1 MVNMLR
7 QLLHLKQFGLVLGLT
22 LLAHF
27 LTAQSSISGQVLD
40 AETGKALVGAT
51 VQSRST
57 STGTVTNDR
66 GQFNLITFGDSL
78 LITYTGYRPDTI
90 YPLPENR
97 FLTVALQPGTALP
110 TITTRADRPDVSL
123 QTAASVQRISRQQ
136 IDRGDQLNPAPV
148 LNQIPGLFM
157 QSGALNTN
165 RITIR
170 GIGNRIP
177 FGTAKIRAYLDDIPL
192 TNGVGETVLEDI
204 DLSLVDQ
211 MIIRK
216 GPTASSYGAGLGGLI
231 QYQTGDSER
240 PASYSASQQIGSF
253 GLSRTVLQADL
264 ADSDSPF
271 QLTLNGSRTHSDGY
285 RENNTYDRN
294 ALTALAR
301 WSATDDRQGATL
313 FLNYNQVEA
322 GIPSSLNETDFRN
335 NPEIAA
341 ANWAAVAGGEDYDRL
356 LIGLSHRRQ
365 WLSPKAD
372 QSLRSGISLFAT
384 SRNNYEVRPFN
395 ILRENNRALGFR
407 TTLDWT
413 PANRSTIP
421 RFTTGIEYYDERYD
435 WTTNAT
441 LAEGALGELLSDQLE
456 NRRYYNLFAEIHW
469 RPDPDWQLTA
479 GINLNET
486 KYTLTDQFPQDQDDQ
501 SGDYAF
507 RPIWSPRVSVSYT
520 FAPRM
525 NWYATVSHG
534 FAAPTLEETLQPDG
548 SRNPNIQPERGLNL
562 ETGSRGS
569 FLFGRLSYEVSLYSM
584 WITDLLVARR
594 TALDQFIGINAGSSI
609 HQGLEARLTYR
620 LPDWIGT
627 YARISYAYSD
637 YYFDTFLD
645 GENDYSGNAL
655 TGQPPHQIGI
665 EAQWTP
671 GWDLY
676 IHGRWRYTDAFPIL
690 DDNSLS
696 NEAYQVTDFRFG
708 WQKNF
713 GLHWQIHPYLGIQN
727 LFDEDYASM
736 VQVNAQ
742 GFGGSQPRFY
752 YPGLPRNFYAGIR
765 LEYQIK

>member
-1 MVNMLR
+1 MRKTIVFFKQYVLLLGFSLAPFFLAAQ
-7 QLLHLKQFGLVLGLT
+7 QLVR
-22 LLAHF
+22 
-27 LTAQSSISGQVLD
+27 GQVVTLTSN
-40 AETGKALVGAT
+40 EPVVGAT
-51 VQSRST
+51 VQDIRSG
-57 STGTVTNDR
+57 TGTTTDGR
-66 GQFNLITFGDSL
+66 GQFNLTAAGDSL
-78 LITYTGYRPDTI
+78 VVSYTGYERVTIAPIPDQD
-90 YPLPENR
+90 
-97 FLTVALQPGTALP
+97 FLTVRLDPN
-110 TITTRADRPDVSL
+110 TTLSTVIIQADPPDVSL
-123 QTAASVQRISRQQ
+123 RTAASVQRISRQQ
-136 IDRGDQLNPAPV
+136 INRTDQLNPAPV

-211 MIIRK
+211 IIIRK

-231 QYQTGDSER
+231 QYQTTSSER
-240 PASYSASQQIGSF
+240 PASYSASQSSGSF
-253 GLSRTVLQADL
+253 GLSRTVLQADV
-264 ADSDSPF
+264 AGSDSPF
-271 QLTLNGSRTHSDGY
+271 QLTLNGTRTHSDGY
-285 RENNTYDRN
+285 RANNTYDRN

-301 WSATDDRQGATL
+301 WSAPDDRQGATL

-335 NPEIAA
+335 NPEMAA
-341 ANWAAVAGGEDYDRL
+341 ANWAGVSGGEDYDRL
-356 LIGLSHRRQ
+356 LVGFSHRRQ

-413 PANRSTIP
+413 PGSESFTP
-421 RFTTGIEYYDERYD
+421 RITTGIEYYDERYD

-456 NRRYYNLFAEIHW
+456 NRRYYNLFAEMHW
-469 RPDPDWQLTA
+469 QPDPDWQVTA

-486 KYTLTDQFPQDQDDQ
+486 QYTLTDQFPQDQDDQ

-507 RPIWSPRVSVSYT
+507 RPIWSPRLSISYT

-534 FAAPTLEETLQPDG
+534 FSAPTLEETLQPDG
-548 SRNPNIQPERGLNL
+548 SRNPDIQPERGLNL

-569 FLFGRLSYEVSLYSM
+569 FLFGRFSYEVSLYRM

-620 LPDWIGT
+620 LPDVTGT
-627 YARISYAYSD
+627 YARVSYAYSD

-655 TGQPPHQIGI
+655 TGQPPHQVGV

-676 IHGRWRYTDAFPIL
+676 IHGRWRYTDAFPIV
-690 DDNSLS
+690 DDNRIY
-696 NEAYQVTDFRFG
+696 NEAYQVTDLRIG
-708 WQKNF
+708 WQKGF
-713 GLHWQIHPYLGIQN
+713 GPHWQIHPYLGIQN
-727 LFDEDYASM
+727 IFDEDYASM

>member
-1 MVNMLR
+1 MRKTIVFFKQYVLLLWLSLMPFFMAAQ
-7 QLLHLKQFGLVLGLT
+7 QLVR
-22 LLAHF
+22 
-27 LTAQSSISGQVLD
+27 GQVVNLTSN
-40 AETGKALVGAT
+40 EPVVGAT
-51 VQSRST
+51 VQDIRSG
-57 STGTVTNDR
+57 TGTTTDSR
-66 GQFNLITFGDSL
+66 GQFNLLVSGDSL
-78 LITYTGYRPDTI
+78 VVSYTGYERVTVSPI
-90 YPLPENR
+90 PNQA
-97 FLTVALQPGTALP
+97 FLTVRLDPN
-110 TITTRADRPDVSL
+110 TTLSMVIIQADPPDVSL
-123 QTAASVQRISRQQ
+123 RTAASVQRISSHQ
-136 IDRGDQLNPAPV
+136 IDRTDQLNPAPV

-211 MIIRK
+211 VIIRK

-231 QYQTGDSER
+231 QYQTASSDR

-253 GLSRTVLQADL
+253 GLSRSVLQADI
-264 ADSDSPF
+264 AGNDSPF

-285 RENNTYDRN
+285 RANNNYDRN

-301 WSATDDRQGATL
+301 WSAPNDREGATL

-322 GIPSSLNETDFRN
+322 GIPSSLNENDFRN
-335 NPEIAA
+335 NPKIAA
-341 ANWAAVAGGEDYDRL
+341 ANWAGVSGGEDYDRL
-356 LIGLSHRRQ
+356 LMGFSHRRQ

-372 QSLRSGISLFAT
+372 HSLRSGISLFAT

-407 TTLDWT
+407 STLDWT
-413 PANRSTIP
+413 PGSESITPSI
-421 RFTTGIEYYDERYD
+421 TTGIEYYNERYD

-441 LAEGALGELLSDQLE
+441 LDEGALGELLSDQLE
-456 NRRYYNLFAEIHW
+456 NRRYYNLFAELHW
-469 RPDPDWQLTA
+469 RPDPDWQVTA

-486 KYTLTDQFPQDQDDQ
+486 SYTLTDQFPQDQEDQ
-501 SGDYAF
+501 SGNYAF
-507 RPIWSPRVSVSYT
+507 QPIWSPRLSVSYT
-520 FAPRM
+520 FAPRL
-525 NWYATVSHG
+525 NWYATLSHG

-548 SRNPNIQPERGLNL
+548 SRNPDIQPERGLNL

-569 FLFGRLSYEVSLYSM
+569 FLFGRLSYEVSLYRM

-609 HQGLEARLTYR
+609 HQGLEARLTYGA
-620 LPDWIGT
+620 PDLTGT
-627 YARISYAYSD
+627 YVRLSYSYND

-655 TGQPPHQIGI
+655 TGQPPHQVGI

-671 GWDLY
+671 GWDFY
-676 IHGRWRYTDAFPIL
+676 MHGRWRYTDAFPIV
-690 DDNSLS
+690 DDNSLY
-696 NEAYQVTDFRFG
+696 NEAYQVTDLRIG
-708 WQKNF
+708 WQKSI
-713 GLHWQIHPYLGIQN
+713 GLNWLLHPYIGIQN
-727 LFDEDYASM
+727 MFDEDYASM

-765 LEYQIK
+765 LKYQID

>member
-1 MVNMLR
+1 MRKTIVFFKQYVLLLGFSLAPFFLAAQ
-7 QLLHLKQFGLVLGLT
+7 QLVR
-22 LLAHF
+22 
-27 LTAQSSISGQVLD
+27 GQVVTLTSN
-40 AETGKALVGAT
+40 EPVVGAT
-51 VQSRST
+51 VQDIRSG
-57 STGTVTNDR
+57 TGTTTDGR
-66 GQFNLITFGDSL
+66 GQFNLTAAGDSL
-78 LITYTGYRPDTI
+78 VVSYTGYERVTIAPIPDQD
-90 YPLPENR
+90 
-97 FLTVALQPGTALP
+97 FLTVRLDPN
-110 TITTRADRPDVSL
+110 TTLSTVIIQADPPDVSL
-123 QTAASVQRISRQQ
+123 RTAASVQRISRQQ
-136 IDRGDQLNPAPV
+136 INRTDQLNPAPV

-211 MIIRK
+211 IIIRK

-231 QYQTGDSER
+231 QYQTTSSER
-240 PASYSASQQIGSF
+240 PASYSASQSSGSF
-253 GLSRTVLQADL
+253 GLSRTVLQADV
-264 ADSDSPF
+264 AGSDSPF
-271 QLTLNGSRTHSDGY
+271 QLTLNGTRTHSDGY
-285 RENNTYDRN
+285 RANNTYDRN

-301 WSATDDRQGATL
+301 WSAPDDRQGATL

-335 NPEIAA
+335 NPEMAA
-341 ANWAAVAGGEDYDRL
+341 ANWAGVSGGEDYDRL
-356 LIGLSHRRQ
+356 LVGFSHRRQ

-413 PANRSTIP
+413 PGSESFTHRI
-421 RFTTGIEYYDERYD
+421 TTGIEYYDERYD

-456 NRRYYNLFAEIHW
+456 NRRYYNLFAEMHW
-469 RPDPDWQLTA
+469 QPDPDWQVTA

-486 KYTLTDQFPQDQDDQ
+486 QYTLTDQFPQDQDDQ

-507 RPIWSPRVSVSYT
+507 RPIWSPRLSISYT

-534 FAAPTLEETLQPDG
+534 FSAPTLEETLQPDG
-548 SRNPNIQPERGLNL
+548 SRNPDIQPERGLNL

-569 FLFGRLSYEVSLYSM
+569 FLFGRFSYEVSLYRM

-620 LPDWIGT
+620 LPDVTGT
-627 YARISYAYSD
+627 YARVSYAYSD

-655 TGQPPHQIGI
+655 TGQPPHQVGV

-676 IHGRWRYTDAFPIL
+676 IHGRWRYTDAFPIV
-690 DDNSLS
+690 DDNRIY
-696 NEAYQVTDFRFG
+696 NEAYQVTDLRIG
-708 WQKNF
+708 WQKGF
-713 GLHWQIHPYLGIQN
+713 GPHWQIHPYLGIQN
-727 LFDEDYASM
+727 IFDEDYASM

>member
-1 MVNMLR
+1 MRKTIVFFKQYVLLLGFSLTPFFLAAQ
-7 QLLHLKQFGLVLGLT
+7 QLVR
-22 LLAHF
+22 
-27 LTAQSSISGQVLD
+27 GQVVTLTSN
-40 AETGKALVGAT
+40 EPVVGAT
-51 VQSRST
+51 VQDIRSG
-57 STGTVTNDR
+57 TGTTTDGR
-66 GQFNLITFGDSL
+66 GQFNLTATGDSL
-78 LITYTGYRPDTI
+78 VVSYTGYERVTIAPIPDQD
-90 YPLPENR
+90 
-97 FLTVALQPGTALP
+97 FLTVRLDPN
-110 TITTRADRPDVSL
+110 TTLSTVIIQADPPDVSL
-123 QTAASVQRISRQQ
+123 RTAASVQRISQEQ
-136 IDRGDQLNPAPV
+136 IDRTDQLNPAPI

-211 MIIRK
+211 IIIRK

-231 QYQTGDSER
+231 QYQTTSSER
-240 PASYSASQQIGSF
+240 PASYSASQSSGSF
-253 GLSRTVLQADL
+253 GLSRTVLQADV
-264 ADSDSPF
+264 AGSDSPF
-271 QLTLNGSRTHSDGY
+271 QLTLNGTRTHSDGY
-285 RENNTYDRN
+285 RANNTYDRN

-301 WSATDDRQGATL
+301 WSAPDDRQGATL

-335 NPEIAA
+335 NPEMAA
-341 ANWAAVAGGEDYDRL
+341 ANWAGVSGGEDYDRL
-356 LIGLSHRRQ
+356 LVGFSHRRQ
-365 WLSPKAD
+365 WLSPKAN

-413 PANRSTIP
+413 PGSESFTP
-421 RFTTGIEYYDERYD
+421 RITTGIEYYDERYD

-456 NRRYYNLFAEIHW
+456 NRRYYNLFAEMHW
-469 RPDPDWQLTA
+469 QPDPDWQVTA

-486 KYTLTDQFPQDQDDQ
+486 QYTLTDQFPQDQDDQ

-507 RPIWSPRVSVSYT
+507 RPIWSPRLSISYT

-548 SRNPNIQPERGLNL
+548 SRNPDIQPERGLNL

-569 FLFGRLSYEVSLYSM
+569 FLFGRFSYEVSLYRM

-620 LPDWIGT
+620 LPDVTGT
-627 YARISYAYSD
+627 YARVSYAYSD

-655 TGQPPHQIGI
+655 TGQPPHQVGV

-676 IHGRWRYTDAFPIL
+676 IHGRWRYTDAFPIV
-690 DDNSLS
+690 DNNRLY
-696 NEAYQVTDFRFG
+696 NEAYQVTDLRIG
-708 WQKNF
+708 WQRGF
-713 GLHWQIHPYLGIQN
+713 GPHWQIHPYLGIQN
-727 LFDEDYASM
+727 IFDEDYASM

>member
-1 MVNMLR
+1 MRKTIVLFK
-7 QLLHLKQFGLVLGLT
+7 QYVLLLGLSLT
-22 LLAHF
+22 PFFLA
-27 LTAQSSISGQVLD
+27 AQQLVRGQVVKLTSN
-40 AETGKALVGAT
+40 EPVVGAT
-51 VQSRST
+51 VQDIRSGM
-57 STGTVTNDR
+57 GTTTDSR
-66 GQFNLITFGDSL
+66 GQFNLIATGDSL
-78 LITYTGYRPDTI
+78 VVSYTGYERVTISPIPDQD
-90 YPLPENR
+90 
-97 FLTVALQPGTALP
+97 FLTVRLDPN
-110 TITTRADRPDVSL
+110 TTLSMVIIKADPPDVSL
-123 QTAASVQRISRQQ
+123 QTAASVQRISKHQ
-136 IDRGDQLNPAPV
+136 IDRTDQLNPAPV

-211 MIIRK
+211 VIIRK

-231 QYQTGDSER
+231 QYQTTSSGR
-240 PASYSASQQIGSF
+240 PPSYSASQQIGSF
-253 GLSRTVLQADL
+253 GLSRTVLQADITG
-264 ADSDSPF
+264 AESPF
-271 QLTLNGSRTHSDGY
+271 QLTLNGTRTHSDGY
-285 RENNTYDRN
+285 RANNTYDRN

-301 WSATDDRQGATL
+301 WSAPDDRQGATL

-322 GIPSSLNETDFRN
+322 GIPSSLNETDFRT
-335 NPEIAA
+335 NPEMAA
-341 ANWAAVAGGEDYDRL
+341 ANWAGVSGGEDYDRL
-356 LIGLSHRRQ
+356 LIGFSHRRQ

-372 QSLRSGISLFAT
+372 HSLRSGISLFAT

-413 PANRSTIP
+413 PGSESTTP
-421 RFTTGIEYYDERYD
+421 RITTGIEYYDERYD
-435 WTTNAT
+435 WTTNTT
-441 LAEGALGELLSDQLE
+441 LAAGALGQLLSDQLE
-456 NRRYYNLFAEIHW
+456 NRRYYNLFAEMHW
-469 RPDPDWQLTA
+469 QPDPDWQVTA

-486 KYTLTDQFPQDQDDQ
+486 NYTLTDQFPQDQDDK

-507 RPIWSPRVSVSYT
+507 QPVWSPRLSVSYT
-520 FAPRM
+520 FAPRL
-525 NWYATVSHG
+525 NWYATLSHG

-548 SRNPNIQPERGLNL
+548 SRNPDIQPERGLNL

-569 FLFGRLSYEVSLYSM
+569 FLFGRLSYEVSLYRM

-609 HQGLEARLTYR
+609 HQGLEARLTYGA
-620 LPDWIGT
+620 PDLTGT
-627 YARISYAYSD
+627 YARLSYSFSD

-655 TGQPPHQIGI
+655 TGQPPHQLGL

-671 GWDLY
+671 GWNFY
-676 IHGRWRYTDAFPIL
+676 FHGRWRYTDAFPIV
-690 DDNSLS
+690 DNNSLY
-696 NEAYQVTDFRFG
+696 NEAFQVTDLRIG
-708 WQKNF
+708 WQKNMDQ
-713 GLHWQIHPYLGIQN
+713 HWQVHPYIGIQN
-727 LFDEDYASM
+727 VFDEDYASM

-765 LEYQIK
+765 LKYQIN